1 MAFSPDGSTLV
12 TADGDLHVWDVATG
26 RHITRV
32 RSLNAVRVVYNP
44 DGNMLASSGNY
55 TGKVDLWRATGI
67 PSLPIKFIR
76 SLEGFTRGVWGVAFS
91 PDGNMLASGGWEET
105 DRNFLVRL
113 WNPGTYELTNTMN
126 HGGDGY
132 DSVSSVAFSPDS
144 TLIASGGGN
153 IARLWNAITGSLI
166 STFIGD
172 TDIRDV
178 AFSPDGTTLASGS
191 WEEGTVLLWE
201 HMPIPT
207 GSEKIPEDVNADGT
221 INIQDLVIVAAKL
234 G

>member
-1 MAFSPDGSTLV
+1 M
-12 TADGDLHVWDVATG
+12 
-26 RHITRV
+26 
-32 RSLNAVRVVYNP
+32 
-44 DGNMLASSGNY
+44 
-55 TGKVDLWRATGI
+55 
-67 PSLPIKFIR
+67 
-76 SLEGFTRGVWGVAFS
+76 
-91 PDGNMLASGGWEET
+91 
-105 DRNFLVRL
+105 RL